1 MHTCALYTVHSLT
14 ASGTV
19 AVGFLKVGTMGT
31 LLNFGV
37 GPVAGGLMDPDA
49 LGRKPFLVLV
59 SEFQSFRVLRL
70 HFFLR
75 RGTLPTPVKQ

>member
-1 MHTCALYTVHSLT
+1 
-14 ASGTV
+14 
-19 AVGFLKVGTMGT
+19 MGT

-59 SEFQSFRVLRL
+59 SEFQSFRVLKL

-75 RGTLPTPVKQ
+75 RVTLTTPVKQCNMSHSKFIKFIKWAMAGLF